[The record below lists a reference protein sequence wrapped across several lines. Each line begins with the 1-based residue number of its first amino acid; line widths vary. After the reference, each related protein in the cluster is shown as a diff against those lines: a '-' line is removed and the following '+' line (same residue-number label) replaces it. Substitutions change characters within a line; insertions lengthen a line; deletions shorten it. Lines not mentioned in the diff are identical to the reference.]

1 MRFNYNSDL
10 NNNINNNDLS
20 LSSSVKEL
28 LTRELEL
35 CRKLRAMISRELEVI
50 VLDNDMDALL
60 KILNQKSEVISEM
73 QLLADS
79 WLDVINYN
87 NEDSSADLNNK
98 NFNLNSEG
106 FVAGKILAMFPDN
119 DEIKLLIDQ
128 TRDIADS
135 IMKAEDQAPAELEKY
150 AAGLRSQMASRT
162 HTRNAAAAY
171 SKMGGSLI

>member
-1 MRFNYNSDL
+1 
-10 NNNINNNDLS
+10 
-20 LSSSVKEL
+20 
-28 LTRELEL
+28 
-35 CRKLRAMISRELEVI
+35 MISRELEAI
-50 VLDNDMDALL
+50 VLDNNMDALL

-79 WLDVINYN
+79 WLDVVNDS
-87 NEDSSADLNNK
+87 EDSSADLNNN

-128 TRDIADS
+128 TKTIADS
-135 IMKAEDQAPAELEKY
+135 IMKAEDQAQAELEKY

-162 HTRNAAAAY
+162 HSRNAAAAY

>member
-1 MRFNYNSDL
+1 MN
-10 NNNINNNDLS
+10 NNNINNNLS
-20 LSSSVKEL
+20 LSSNVKEL

-35 CRKLRAMISRELEVI
+35 CRKLRAMISRELEAI

-79 WLDVINYN
+79 WLDVVNDS
-87 NEDSSADLNNK
+87 EDSSADLNNN

-128 TRDIADS
+128 TKTIADS
-135 IMKAEDQAPAELEKY
+135 IMKAEDQAQAELEKY

-162 HTRNAAAAY
+162 HSRNAAAAY

>member
-1 MRFNYNSDL
+1 M
-10 NNNINNNDLS
+10 NNNINNNNLS
-20 LSSSVKEL
+20 LSSNVKEL

-79 WLDVINYN
+79 WLDVINDSDN
-87 NEDSSADLNNK
+87 SSADLNNK
-98 NFNLNSEG
+98 NFNLNNEG

-135 IMKAEDQAPAELEKY
+135 IMKAEDQAQAELEKY

-162 HTRNAAAAY
+162 HSRNAAAAY

>member
-10 NNNINNNDLS
+10 NNNINNNLS
-20 LSSSVKEL
+20 LSSNVKEL

-79 WLDVINYN
+79 WLDVINDSDN
-87 NEDSSADLNNK
+87 SSADLNNK

-135 IMKAEDQAPAELEKY
+135 IMKAEDQAQAELEKY

-162 HTRNAAAAY
+162 HSRNAAAAY

>member
-10 NNNINNNDLS
+10 NNNINNNNLS
-20 LSSSVKEL
+20 LSSNVKEL

-73 QLLADS
+73 QVLADS
-79 WLDVINYN
+79 WLDVINDSDN
-87 NEDSSADLNNK
+87 NPADLNNN
-98 NFNLNSEG
+98 NFNLNNEG

-135 IMKAEDQAPAELEKY
+135 IMKAEDQAQAELEKY

>member
-10 NNNINNNDLS
+10 NNNINNNNLS

-79 WLDVINYN
+79 WLDVINDSDN
-87 NEDSSADLNNK
+87 SSADLNNK

-135 IMKAEDQAPAELEKY
+135 IMKAEDQAQAELEKY

-162 HTRNAAAAY
+162 HSRNAAAAY

>member
-1 MRFNYNSDL
+1 M
-10 NNNINNNDLS
+10 NNNINNNNLS
-20 LSSSVKEL
+20 LSSNVKEL

-79 WLDVINYN
+79 WLDVINDSDN
-87 NEDSSADLNNK
+87 NPADLNNK

-135 IMKAEDQAPAELEKY
+135 IMKAEDQAQAELEKY

-162 HTRNAAAAY
+162 HSRNAAAAY

>member
-10 NNNINNNDLS
+10 NNNINNNNLS
-20 LSSSVKEL
+20 LSSNVKEL

-79 WLDVINYN
+79 WLDVINDSDN
-87 NEDSSADLNNK
+87 SSADLNNK

-135 IMKAEDQAPAELEKY
+135 IMKAEDQAQAELEKY

-162 HTRNAAAAY
+162 HSRNAAAAY

>member
-10 NNNINNNDLS
+10 NNNINNNNLS
-20 LSSSVKEL
+20 LSSNVKEL

-79 WLDVINYN
+79 WLDVINDSDN
-87 NEDSSADLNNK
+87 NPADLNNK

-135 IMKAEDQAPAELEKY
+135 IMKAEDQAQAELEKY

-162 HTRNAAAAY
+162 HSRNAAAAY

>member
-1 MRFNYNSDL
+1 
-10 NNNINNNDLS
+10 
-20 LSSSVKEL
+20 
-28 LTRELEL
+28 
-35 CRKLRAMISRELEVI
+35 
-50 VLDNDMDALL
+50 
-60 KILNQKSEVISEM
+60 M

-79 WLDVINYN
+79 WLDVINDSDN
-87 NEDSSADLNNK
+87 NPADLNNK

-135 IMKAEDQAPAELEKY
+135 IMKAEDQAQAELEKY

>member
-10 NNNINNNDLS
+10 NNNINNNNLS

-79 WLDVINYN
+79 WLDVINDSDN
-87 NEDSSADLNNK
+87 SSADLNNK
-98 NFNLNSEG
+98 NFNLNNEG

-135 IMKAEDQAPAELEKY
+135 IMKAEDQAQAELEKY

-162 HTRNAAAAY
+162 HSRNAAAAY